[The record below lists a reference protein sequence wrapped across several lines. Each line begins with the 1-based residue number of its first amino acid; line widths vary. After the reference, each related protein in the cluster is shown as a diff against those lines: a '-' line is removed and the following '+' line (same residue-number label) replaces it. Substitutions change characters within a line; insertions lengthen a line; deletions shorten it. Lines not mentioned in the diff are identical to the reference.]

1 MYKKTL
7 ITSILLLALLVVSPL
22 SAYGYS
28 QDISY
33 EKFTY
38 PGAYAGQHFLW
49 SPCRDANNNEDFR
62 NVTSKYNNPRPLS
75 SSPHGG
81 VDFST
86 SGQNLN
92 LYSIG
97 NGKVVAKN
105 TSDTS
110 APFGF
115 YVIIQLDVNNDLYYD
130 PVYVRYAHLQSSP
143 VSVGQVVSPS
153 TIVDVS
159 GSTGTSAAHL
169 HIDLRNNNNSNT
181 GVIHHLPFQPY
192 YSNRSH

>member
-1 MYKKTL
+1 
-7 ITSILLLALLVVSPL
+7 LLLALLVVSPL

-28 QDISY
+28 HDISY

-49 SPCRDANNNEDFR
+49 SPFRDASNNEQFR
-62 NVTSKYNNPRPLS
+62 TVTSKYNNPRPLV

-115 YVIIQLDVNNDLYYD
+115 YVIIQLDVNNDLYIILIQCQK
-130 PVYVRYAHLQSSP
+130 RYYL
-143 VSVGQVVSPS
+143 
-153 TIVDVS
+153 D
-159 GSTGTSAAHL
+159 
-169 HIDLRNNNNSNT
+169 
-181 GVIHHLPFQPY
+181 
-192 YSNRSH
+192 